1 MAQSGRH
8 WTSPVQA
15 GTDAS
20 PSPIPSPTQ
29 QLQVQ
34 GQSIQQQSRPPL
46 RRTRQLRLA
55 CARCQKR
62 KIRCDGAF
70 PVCRNCKKASASC
83 VDGES
88 LRLKP
93 VLNNT
98 ASLGSLDP
106 TSNSNDGSLIERLRK
121 QISGLEAIIHAGLPE
136 VDLSQD
142 PLLIA
147 AQLAAR
153 NENVA
158 ATITTNINVASDD
171 TASGG
176 PWTSTTTTT
185 LPAGAVSDTE
195 NGNDGLPTMMNENHP
210 MRETAAP
217 NVVRSAP
224 PPAPPLHRRGD
235 GHDSNMSQIGLVSVG
250 TSSDPHYIGPSSGYF
265 LARMLLSPPSKRH
278 RSIYGLGSLHGPT
291 HGDGPL
297 HSNINIQS
305 NSTSGSTSPS
315 PPPYEDTPSISYP
328 FPVELVEAM
337 QAPLPLPSR
346 EHCNQLCNVFF
357 DVVNIVYPVL
367 HRPSFVR
374 TLDQI
379 YQEKA
384 EKEGAPQDTAKT
396 AGAAR
401 AEPWANFQVFMVLA
415 LAATIQSRRLKARIP
430 GELYCLSALQ
440 YFDRLN
446 VENSLPGLQCLLLLL
461 LCTMHC
467 PNMRLNVWYLNYQC
481 VASALD
487 LGIQRNITTSSG
499 LSFVEQEMRTRL
511 FWVVLTLDR
520 TIATMMGRPIGL
532 RDEAC
537 DLRLPIDMDDDETTW
552 YGLPKTAQAVQE
564 GEEGAA
570 PPPPQRTTN
579 LTFAIHLFKLARLN
593 SEIKYVA
600 NSVVRSAP
608 PYAYPPVA
616 DIHAWR
622 SSLLDQLDDWAR
634 AIPGADRTV
643 GSTGSAGS
651 YLHVTCQLRYHQLRM
666 LLLRPSP
673 AIPNPSHACLR
684 GCYDSA
690 VLSLRLL
697 NQLYRRNLLVH
708 NWIAL
713 HTVVLSTI
721 TVLYCLQGVPALA
734 REVELA
740 VLMSDIGAGLGILSA
755 SGEYW
760 TSAKRCRD
768 ILEGLARTTM
778 SWVASL
784 RHQPLPQP
792 LPVPQSQQLQQEM
805 LPPMPPAMASTTNLP
820 NPDGSVPNLAGANA
834 FSMNLVGTLSDV
846 INIHPPHPQQQQ
858 PHHTPT
864 DDDVWATAAA
874 GGGSLMDHLD
884 MVSPDN
890 CDSANVDTMMRALFE
905 DFISNY
911 TAFDHDAVL

>member
-1 MAQSGRH
+1 M
-8 WTSPVQA
+8 
-15 GTDAS
+15 AS
-20 PSPIPSPTQ
+20 PNQ
-29 QLQVQ
+29 QLQV
-34 GQSIQQQSRPPL
+34 P
-46 RRTRQLRLA
+46 
-55 CARCQKR
+55 
-62 KIRCDGAF
+62 CDGAF
-70 PVCRNCKKASASC
+70 PVCRNCKKASVTC

-93 VLNNT
+93 VLG
-98 ASLGSLDP
+98 AGSNADDALV
-106 TSNSNDGSLIERLRK
+106 ERLRK
-121 QISGLEAIIHAGLPE
+121 QISGLEAIIQAGLPE

-142 PLLIA
+142 PLLTA
-147 AQLAAR
+147 AQLASR
-153 NENVA
+153 
-158 ATITTNINVASDD
+158 TNNNNTAGDD
-171 TASGG
+171 TASG
-176 PWTSTTTTT
+176 PWTGTTTTT
-185 LPAGAVSDTE
+185 VAAGTVSDA
-195 NGNDGLPTMMNENHP
+195 GNDGLAMVDDGHQHTGT
-210 MRETAAP
+210 ETAP
-217 NVVRSAP
+217 VVRTAP
-224 PPAPPLHRRGD
+224 PPAPPPHRRGD

-278 RSIYGLGSLHGPT
+278 RSIYGLGSLYGPT
-291 HGDGPL
+291 HGDGPM
-297 HSNINIQS
+297 SMYQS
-305 NSTSGSTSPS
+305 NSNSNSNSHSHSHSSSGSGSGSTSPS
-315 PPPYEDTPSISYP
+315 PPPYEEPPAISYP

-346 EHCNQLCNVFF
+346 EHCNQLCEVFF

-367 HRPSFVR
+367 HRPSFSR

-379 YQEKA
+379 YA
-384 EKEGAPQDTAKT
+384 EKDGKVTGAP
-396 AGAAR
+396 R
-401 AEPWANFQVFMVLA
+401 AEPWAYFQVFMVLA

-446 VENSLPGLQCLLLLL
+446 VENSLPGLQSLVLLL

-487 LGIQRNITTSSG
+487 LGIQRNITTSAG

-552 YGLPKTAQAVQE
+552 GGPPKNTPGVD
-564 GEEGAA
+564 GA
-570 PPPPQRTTN
+570 PPRTTN

-622 SSLLDQLDDWAR
+622 SSLLEQLDDWAR

-651 YLHVTCQLRYHQLRM
+651 YLHVTCQLRYQQLRM

-708 NWIAL
+708 NWVAL

-721 TVLYCLQGVPALA
+721 TVLYCLQCVPALA

-784 RHQPLPQP
+784 RHQPQPIQEQQAPQE
-792 LPVPQSQQLQQEM
+792 L
-805 LPPMPPAMASTTNLP
+805 LPPMPSAMANTNLP
-820 NPDGSVPNLAGANA
+820 NPNGSVPGLQTQQQQQQQQQDNA
-834 FSMNLVGTLSDV
+834 AVFGMDMVGTLPDV
-846 INIHPPHPQQQQ
+846 MNIHPAQQQQ
-858 PHHTPT
+858 QQQHHHTPT
-864 DDDVWATAAA
+864 DDDVWATA
-874 GGGSLMDHLD
+874 GGGSLMDQLD

-911 TAFDHDAVL
+911 TAFGHDTVL

>member
-1 MAQSGRH
+1 MAR
-8 WTSPVQA
+8 PAA
-15 GTDAS
+15 G
-20 PSPIPSPTQ
+20 
-29 QLQVQ
+29 
-34 GQSIQQQSRPPL
+34 SI
-46 RRTRQLRLA
+46 A
-55 CARCQKR
+55 
-62 KIRCDGAF
+62 G
-70 PVCRNCKKASASC
+70 
-83 VDGES
+83 
-88 LRLKP
+88 
-93 VLNNT
+93 NT
-98 ASLGSLDP
+98 NDSIDSSDNASLVD
-106 TSNSNDGSLIERLRK
+106 RLQK

-142 PLLIA
+142 LLLIA

-153 NENVA
+153 RDEA
-158 ATITTNINVASDD
+158 GTIDPRGTRGTHGTSTNAVGDD
-171 TASGG
+171 IISG
-176 PWTSTTTTT
+176 PWTSTPTAT
-185 LPAGAVSDTE
+185 LVTSNVSDAD
-195 NGNDGLPTMMNENHP
+195 NDGLRTA
-210 MRETAAP
+210 ETAPAFQTA
-217 NVVRSAP
+217 SSTAP
-224 PPAPPLHRRGD
+224 PTALPTALPLHRRGD

-250 TSSDPHYIGPSSGYF
+250 TSCDPHYIGPSSGYF

-278 RSIYGLGSLHGPT
+278 RSIYGLGSLYGPT
-291 HGDGPL
+291 HADGPAYM
-297 HSNINIQS
+297 NVS
-305 NSTSGSTSPS
+305 NSNSNSNNTSGGTSPS
-315 PPPYEDTPSISYP
+315 PPPFEETPSISYP
-328 FPVELVEAM
+328 FPLELVEAV

-357 DVVNIVYPVL
+357 DVVNIVYPIL

-374 TLDQI
+374 MVDQI
-379 YQEKA
+379 YQDKDREN
-384 EKEGAPQDTAKT
+384 EKEGRGGEKT
-396 AGAAR
+396 AR
-401 AEPWANFQVFMVLA
+401 AEPWAYFQVFMVLA

-487 LGIQRNITTSSG
+487 LGIQRNITTSAG

-537 DLRLPIDMDDDETTW
+537 DLRLPLDMDDEDETTW
-552 YGLPKTAQAVQE
+552 HGPKTAITGMATTPDGAPVQK
-564 GEEGAA
+564 
-570 PPPPQRTTN
+570 TTN

-608 PYAYPPVA
+608 PYAYPPVP

-622 SSLLDQLDDWAR
+622 SSLLNQLDDWAR
-634 AIPGADRTV
+634 AIPGADRSV

-684 GCYDSA
+684 ACYDSA

-721 TVLYCLQGVPALA
+721 TVLYCLQSVPALA
-734 REVELA
+734 RELDLA
-740 VLMSDIGAGLGILSA
+740 VLMSDIGAGLGMLSA

-784 RHQPLPQP
+784 QTEAHSRPEAQIQPPT
-792 LPVPQSQQLQQEM
+792 QQDL
-805 LPPMPPAMASTTNLP
+805 LPPMPPTMANTTLP
-820 NPDGSVPNLAGANA
+820 HADGHVPNLVGAHA
-834 FSMNLVGTLSDV
+834 FGMDLMGTLPDV
-846 INIHPPHPQQQQ
+846 MNNNNVHTQ
-858 PHHTPT
+858 PDHNLWTMG
-864 DDDVWATAAA
+864 A
-874 GGGSLMDHLD
+874 GVGAGGSLMDQLD
-884 MVSPDN
+884 MVSPEN
-890 CDSANVDTMMRALFE
+890 CDSANVDTMMRTLFE

-911 TAFDHDAVL
+911 TASSHDAAL

>member
-1 MAQSGRH
+1 
-8 WTSPVQA
+8 
-15 GTDAS
+15 
-20 PSPIPSPTQ
+20 
-29 QLQVQ
+29 
-34 GQSIQQQSRPPL
+34 
-46 RRTRQLRLA
+46 
-55 CARCQKR
+55 
-62 KIRCDGAF
+62 
-70 PVCRNCKKASASC
+70 
-83 VDGES
+83 
-88 LRLKP
+88 
-93 VLNNT
+93 
-98 ASLGSLDP
+98 
-106 TSNSNDGSLIERLRK
+106 
-121 QISGLEAIIHAGLPE
+121 
-136 VDLSQD
+136 
-142 PLLIA
+142 
-147 AQLAAR
+147 
-153 NENVA
+153 
-158 ATITTNINVASDD
+158 
-171 TASGG
+171 
-176 PWTSTTTTT
+176 
-185 LPAGAVSDTE
+185 
-195 NGNDGLPTMMNENHP
+195 
-210 MRETAAP
+210 
-217 NVVRSAP
+217 
-224 PPAPPLHRRGD
+224 
-235 GHDSNMSQIGLVSVG
+235 MSQIGLVSVG

-278 RSIYGLGSLHGPT
+278 RSIYGLGSLYGPT
-291 HGDGPL
+291 HGDGPVY
-297 HSNINIQS
+297 SNVNSHS
-305 NSTSGSTSPS
+305 NSTGGSGSGSTSPS
-315 PPPYEDTPSISYP
+315 PPPYEEPPSISYP

-346 EHCNQLCNVFF
+346 DHCNQLCDVFF

-367 HRPSFVR
+367 HRPSFAR

-379 YQEKA
+379 YQEKD
-384 EKEGAPQDTAKT
+384 GGMVTGT
-396 AGAAR
+396 AR
-401 AEPWANFQVFMVLA
+401 AEPWAYFQVFMVLA

-487 LGIQRNITTSSG
+487 LGIQRNITTSAG

-552 YGLPKTAQAVQE
+552 QGPKTTPGE
-564 GEEGAA
+564 GG
-570 PPPPQRTTN
+570 QGQGQGQGHTTN

-622 SSLLDQLDDWAR
+622 SSLLEQLDDWAR

-643 GSTGSAGS
+643 GSTGSTGS

-784 RHQPLPQP
+784 RHQPLTQP
-792 LPVPQSQQLQQEM
+792 LPEQQQPQQEQDM
-805 LPPMPPAMASTTNLP
+805 LPPMPPTMADTNLP
-820 NPDGSVPNLAGANA
+820 NPDGSMPGLGGATA
-834 FSMNLVGTLSDV
+834 FGMDLVGTLPDV
-846 INIHPPHPQQQQ
+846 MGVHPPHAQQ
-858 PHHTPT
+858 PHHTHHTPT
-864 DDDVWATAAA
+864 DDDVWATV
-874 GGGSLMDHLD
+874 GGGSLMDQLD

-911 TAFDHDAVL
+911 TAFSHDPVF